1 MCGIIGIV
9 SKHQGKNIM
18 PMVYECLKRLEYR
31 GYDSY
36 GFASINPKLKIL
48 KRVGAVT
55 KDLRLET
62 FPLSGDIGF
71 AHTRWATHGGVTTT
85 NAHPHLDC
93 KGKIAVVHNG
103 IIINHRELR
112 ERLEKRGHTFRSET
126 DTEVVAH
133 LIEEELKK
141 VKDFELAAVNAIRK
155 LKGSFALVIGSEDYP
170 DMLLGFRKES
180 PLILGIGEDAFFLAS
195 DVVSFLEYTNKI
207 IPLDDY
213 WYVVVTRDSYVIKD
227 WRTMKIV
234 EAQPQEV
241 PWTYEMAKKGA
252 FDSFMEKEIYEQP
265 VALRESFYADKEMIR
280 KVAEIL
286 IKANRVYVTASGTSY
301 HAGLVMQYL
310 LKEFGGIAAIPII
323 SSEFDNY
330 AIIDDKTAVVFI
342 SQSGETAD
350 TLTAL
355 RYTKRYNGI
364 SIGIV
369 NVVGSSIARECDYT
383 IYINAGPEIAV
394 CATKSYLNQLSII
407 YQIAFEIAKIKNTIP
422 REELEKLIKEFEKI
436 PDIVKKTIDKTAGLV
451 HQIAREIYT
460 YDKSFYIGRGI
471 GVPTAKEGSLKL
483 REITYGFSMSFDGA
497 GELKHGSIS
506 LIDNDM
512 FVVAI
517 VQNDK
522 TYEDI
527 LGNIQECKSRG
538 GKVISVASYVT
549 KELEEKSDYIIKVPD
564 VNPLF
569 SPIVYIVPLQLL
581 AVYTTKLR
589 GYDPDRPRA
598 LAKSVTVK

>member
-1 MCGIIGIV
+1 MCGIIGII
-9 SKHQGKNIM
+9 SKDPSKNIM
-18 PMVYECLKRLEYR
+18 PKVYECLKRLEYR

-36 GFASINPKLKIL
+36 GFVAINPTLKLF
-48 KRVGAVT
+48 KRVGAVS
-55 KDLRLET
+55 KDLKPEN
-62 FPLSGDIGF
+62 FPLKGSTGF
-71 AHTRWATHGGVTTT
+71 AHTRWATHGGVSIT
-85 NAHPHLDC
+85 NAHPHIDC
-93 KGKIAVVHNG
+93 TGKIAVVHNG
-103 IIINHRELR
+103 IIVNHRELK
-112 ERLEKRGHTFRSET
+112 EMLINKGHKFKSET

-133 LIEEELKK
+133 LIEEELKSTD
-141 VKDFELAAVNAIRK
+141 DFEMAAVRAVRQ
-155 LKGSFALVIGSEDYP
+155 LRGSFALVIGSSEYP

-180 PLILGIGEDAFFLAS
+180 PLILGIGESEFFLAS

-207 IPLDDY
+207 IPLEDF
-213 WYVVVTRDSYVIKD
+213 WYVVLTRDSYEIKD
-227 WRTMKIV
+227 WRTLEKIDV
-234 EAQPQEV
+234 EPQEV
-241 PWTYEMAKKGA
+241 PWSYEMAKKGA

-265 VALRESFYADKEMIR
+265 VALRESFYADKVMIR
-280 KVAEIL
+280 KVAEAL
-286 IKANRVYVTASGTSY
+286 INAKRVYITASGTSY
-301 HAGLVMQYL
+301 HAGLVFQYL
-310 LKEFGGIAAIPII
+310 LKEFGDIASIPII

-330 AIIDDKTAVVFI
+330 ALIDENTAVIFI

-355 RYTKRYNGI
+355 RYTKKHNGLT
-364 SIGIV
+364 IGIV
-369 NVVGSSIARECDYT
+369 NVIGSSIARECDYT

-394 CATKSYLNQLSII
+394 CATKTYLNQLSIL
-407 YQIAFEIAKIKNTIP
+407 YQIAFEIAKIKKTIS
-422 REELEKLIKEFEKI
+422 EEKLNELLEEFYKI
-436 PDIVKKTIDKTAGLV
+436 PDMVKRAIDGTAAIVHKIAG
-451 HQIAREIYT
+451 EIFQ

-506 LIDNDM
+506 LIDKDM

-517 VQNDK
+517 VQNDH
-522 TYEDI
+522 TYGDM

-538 GKVISVASYVT
+538 GMIISVASKIT
-549 KELEEKSDYIIKVPD
+549 KELEEKSDYIIRVPE

-581 AVYTTKLR
+581 AVYATKLR